1 MLAGEVLWESWGS
14 REENRDETMAS
25 IFSSRQTRFVLAVR
39 WVGSP
44 CKSLLLLRV
53 KYIYVAHL
61 HPPFLAE
68 TCSPVCVVQWQH
80 FPRRQPVASITSLI
94 LLMLLL
100 LREKQEITCTTAVVL
115 WDLRRPHSFSY
126 SISSTSQY
134 HMLEG
139 HAHHYGGVGW
149 PTARV

>member
-53 KYIYVAHL
+53 KYIFVAHL

-68 TCSPVCVVQWQH
+68 TCSPVCVNSA
-80 FPRRQPVASITSLI
+80 VAALPAPP
-94 LLMLLL
+94 
-100 LREKQEITCTTAVVL
+100 TCGFHHESYPAYAAAVARKAEDYMHYCCRAVGSSKTTL
-115 WDLRRPHSFSY
+115 FFL
-126 SISSTSQY
+126 
-134 HMLEG
+134 
-139 HAHHYGGVGW
+139 
-149 PTARV
+149 